1 MHLSP
6 QSTNYCAD
14 STGKRIKRSPR
25 WDNDEGVAATVGT
38 IMALLVFLTF
48 FGMFTN
54 QFVPVWMSDNESTH
68 MSEAVAQFTTL
79 KSSLDL
85 SIANNANS
93 RIAPTPVFVPITLS
107 SSGIP
112 VFAAAT
118 AGILYYIP
126 EGANN
131 KPSFSLAY
139 TYRSSNGQ
147 TMSLSPTTS
156 NDVLSGGDLELY
168 CPNRYFVEQRLIY
181 ENGAVI
187 LNQTD
192 GEFVIA
198 GPQMLIR
205 DVGTSTSPSRVFLFT
220 QVALQG
226 SLVTIGGTGSKGI
239 SANLLYADTKEYSNS
254 VANGADLYI
263 NMTTLHGWA
272 WYRYFNSTLTSA
284 GMVNGTDFVMPFPVL
299 HAFADKTLNYYT
311 FTVMIHSVTIL
322 DHTKATVKMTIGELG
337 V

>member
-1 MHLSP
+1 MNLSP
-6 QSTNYCAD
+6 QRANYCAD
-14 STGKRIKRSPR
+14 STGDRIKRSPR
-25 WDNDEGVAATVGT
+25 WDNEEGVASTVGT

-68 MSEAVAQFTTL
+68 MSEVVSQFTTL
-79 KSSLDL
+79 KSSIDM

-118 AGILYYIP
+118 AGILYYVP
-126 EGANN
+126 EGIST
-131 KPSFSLAY
+131 KPSFSLTY
-139 TYRSSNGQ
+139 TYKSSNGQ
-147 TMSLSPTTS
+147 SMTLSPSTS
-156 NDVLSGGDLELY
+156 NDVLSGGQFELY

-181 ENGAVI
+181 ENGAII

-198 GPQMLIR
+198 GPQLLVK
-205 DVGTSTSPSRVFLFT
+205 DVGTVTSPSRILLYT

-226 SLVTIGGTGSKGI
+226 ANVTIGGTGSKGV
-239 SANLLYADTKEYSNS
+239 SANLLYADTKEYSNDAGEPLTIS
-254 VANGADLYI
+254 
-263 NMTTLHGWA
+263 MTTQHGWA
-272 WYRYFNSTLTSA
+272 WYRYFNSTLTAA
-284 GMVNGTDFVMPFPVL
+284 GMTNGTGFSLPYPVL
-299 HAFADKTLNYYT
+299 HAFDDKTRNYFT
-311 FTVMIHSVTIL
+311 FTVTIYDVTLL